1 MNRAGP
7 HRAAPLKL
15 ALADLPP
22 AWPATVREIVQ
33 REGVA
38 MRAGAGGSI
47 EVQSIN
53 TGEFMPLLLP
63 GGAMEFA
70 TAAERD
76 AVLAQI
82 VGRG

>member
-1 MNRAGP
+1 MS
-7 HRAAPLKL
+7 APSPQRVPPPKL
-15 ALADLPP
+15 ALAALP
-22 AWPATVREIVQ
+22 ATWPATVREIVQ
-33 REGVA
+33 REGAA
-38 MRAGAGGSI
+38 MRAGAGASI